1 MFTNLRSLSI
11 IYNKVDFKSFLPKM
25 RCLNYLTVRYYKES
39 FDDIY
44 TQCITLRK
52 LTFGHQ
58 YGDDEFNEFEKMI
71 ELVKQNQIP
80 RTSPLN
86 IVFEPPVVIMSAV
99 KEMKRLEQDSNV
111 G

>member
-1 MFTNLRSLSI
+1 
-11 IYNKVDFKSFLPKM
+11 M
-25 RCLNYLTVRYYKES
+25 RCLNYLTVGY

-44 TQCITLRK
+44 TQYISLRTLHLEK
-52 LTFGHQ
+52 EHSAG
-58 YGDDEFNEFEKMI
+58 EFKEFEKMI
-71 ELVKQNQIP
+71 ESVKQNQIP

-99 KEMKRLEQDSNV
+99 KEMKRLEQDSNF